1 MLDNRKL
8 ALLALA
14 IALLGSCVATPPKDR
29 HPVGDF
35 VMNIGSAEP
44 VLAGTTRPT

>member
-1 MLDNRKL
+1 MLDNRKVV
-8 ALLALA
+8 LLALA
-14 IALLGSCVATPPKDR
+14 IALLGGCVATPSKNR

-44 VLAGTTRPT
+44 VLTGNPRPT